1 MRISDWSSDVCSS
14 DLHVVKLRRA
24 GIAVVFKL
32 RLEAAGGAEA
42 EDRRRQYGDHHRTV
56 DRAELLVQLGGDL
69 RTAQAG
75 ALIEILQREEHDR
88 GVGRVREAVDRQT
101 RELHGVFDAA
111 LLKTN
116 GADLLDDRFGAL
128 DR

>member
-75 ALIEILQREEHDR
+75 ALIDILQREEPDR
-88 GVGRVREAVDRQT
+88 GVGRGREAVDRQT
-101 RELHGVFDAA
+101 RALHGGFHAA
-111 LLKTN
+111 LTKN
-116 GADLLDDRFGAL
+116 KGADPLDHLLGAL
-128 DR
+128 

>member
-56 DRAELLVQLGGDL
+56 DRAELLVKLGGDL

-88 GVGRVREAVDRQT
+88 GVGRARAAVRSEERRVGKVCCRTCRSGCAPY
-101 RELHGVFDAA
+101 H
-111 LLKTN
+111 
-116 GADLLDDRFGAL
+116 
-128 DR
+128 